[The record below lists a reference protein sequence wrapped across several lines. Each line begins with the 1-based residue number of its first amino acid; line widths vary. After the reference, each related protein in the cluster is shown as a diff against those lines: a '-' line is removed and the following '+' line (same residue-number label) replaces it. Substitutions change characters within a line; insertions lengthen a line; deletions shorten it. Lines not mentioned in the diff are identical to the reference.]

1 MQITAHNSSQCDVAG
16 YHKTNAVAQ
25 SNQTRAA
32 QSNANANANANAV
45 SWPISLEGNVL

>member
-25 SNQTRAA
+25 SNQIRAA
-32 QSNANANANANAV
+32 QSNANANANAV